1 MPPTSNLWGACRSI
15 AIRSRRPAQSQRPA
29 ITALARQLSTDP
41 RVPRSSGIPNI
52 PGAAEGATPGQSSDL
67 PIPPSRGP
75 IREEDVQM
83 REPTPVEEALAQLE
97 LTANGLNPFDKRSGG
112 FKFETP
118 EIPQGKLHETKF
130 HMQHRYEEGI
140 IQLTKLLMRDGKLS
154 KAQRDMAMI
163 LNYLRTSPAPKI
175 NPQRPLL
182 PGSPPAEHLPLNPN
196 LYLMLAVDSVAPL
209 IRIRGFTGLAGGGKA
224 LEVPVPISRRARR
237 RTAFTWI
244 MDVVEKKT
252 SNGSGKKMLAHRI
265 GEEIVAVIEGKS
277 SVWDKRN
284 QLHKL
289 GTSVRANLS
298 SPALMKRRVG

>member
-1 MPPTSNLWGACRSI
+1 
-15 AIRSRRPAQSQRPA
+15 
-29 ITALARQLSTDP
+29 
-41 RVPRSSGIPNI
+41 
-52 PGAAEGATPGQSSDL
+52 
-67 PIPPSRGP
+67 
-75 IREEDVQM
+75 M
-83 REPTPVEEALAQLE
+83 REPTPGEEALSQLE
-97 LTANGLNPFDKRSGG
+97 LTALGLNPFDKRLSGL
-112 FKFETP
+112 KFGEP

-163 LNYLRTSPAPKI
+163 LNYLRTSPAPRI

-224 LEVPVPISRRARR
+224 LEVPVPVSRRARR
-237 RTAFTWI
+237 RTAFMWI
-244 MDVVEKKT
+244 MDTVEKKT
-252 SNGSGKKMLAHRI
+252 SMGSGKKMLAHRI
-265 GEEIVAVIEGKS
+265 GEEIVAVVEGRS

-284 QLHKL
+284 QLHKS

-298 SPALMKRRVG
+298 SPALMKRRIG

>member
-1 MPPTSNLWGACRSI
+1 MPPNSSLWGVCRSI
-15 AIRSRRPAQSQRPA
+15 AIRSKRPTVSQRPA
-29 ITALARQLSTDP
+29 IAAIARQLSTDP
-41 RVPRSSGIPNI
+41 RAPRSTGIPNI
-52 PGAAEGATPGQSSDL
+52 PGATGGATGSSPNDL
-67 PIPPSRGP
+67 PIPPTRGP

-83 REPTPVEEALAQLE
+83 REPTAGENALAQLE
-97 LTANGLNPFDKRSGG
+97 LIANGL
-112 FKFETP
+112 KFEKP

-209 IRIRGFTGLAGGGKA
+209 IRIRGYTGLAGGGKA
-224 LEVPVPISRRARR
+224 LDVPVPISRRARR
-237 RTAFTWI
+237 RTAFMWI
-244 MDVVEKKT
+244 MDAVEKKT

-265 GEEIVAVIEGKS
+265 GEEIVSVIEGKS
-277 SVWDKRN
+277 GVWDKRN
-284 QLHKL
+284 QLHKS
-289 GTSVRANLS
+289 GTSARANLN
-298 SPALMKRRVG
+298 SPALMKRRIG